1 MKAIQVLSLTLA
13 MGLAQ
18 AADVHVLCSNGMKSV
33 VEEVKAGWEK
43 SSGNKLNI
51 EFNATTPLKA
61 SIASGATFDVAILT
75 QDAADQ
81 LVKDGKLAGPKVLGH
96 SSIGLGI
103 RKGASKPDLRGDG
116 LKKFLLSAK
125 SIAYTEQGAS
135 RPFVDRM
142 FEKLGIMAAVKPK
155 LQLLPPSQAAERV
168 GRGEAEVVLTLV
180 SEIMPIEGVTLVGAL
195 PDEFQGNVVFSGS
208 LSPKAANAA
217 AARQFIDYLASTAV
231 APVLKAKGMGR

>member
-1 MKAIQVLSLTLA
+1 MKAIQVLSFVLA
-13 MGLAQ
+13 VGLAQ
-18 AADVHVLCSNGMKSV
+18 AADIRVLCSNGMKSV

-61 SIASGATFDVAILT
+61 SISSGGTFDVAILT
-75 QDAADQ
+75 SDAADQ
-81 LVKDGKLAGPKVLGH
+81 LVKDGKLVGPKVLGH
-96 SSIGLGI
+96 SSIGVGI
-103 RKGASKPDLRGDG
+103 RKGAAKPDLRGDG

-135 RPFVDRM
+135 RPFVDKM

-168 GRGEAEVVLTLV
+168 GKGQAEVVLTLV
-180 SEIMPIEGVTLVGAL
+180 SEIMPVEGVELVGAL
-195 PDEFQGNVVFSGS
+195 PAEFQGNVAFAGS
-208 LSPKAANAA
+208 LSPKPAQAA
-217 AARQFIDYLASTAV
+217 AAQKFVDYLASPAV
-231 APVLKAKGMGR
+231 APVLKAKGMER